1 VSRSWALGAVGYGC
15 VGVDHFQS
23 LGIYLCHTANML
35 EVQTQEQTMGYK
47 EAKKV
52 KVNLVGEI

>member
-1 VSRSWALGAVGYGC
+1 
-15 VGVDHFQS
+15 
-23 LGIYLCHTANML
+23 ML

-52 KVNLVGEI
+52 KVNLVGEIWVNFDAEEIR